1 MTTRRDDPALG
12 DTTDV
17 QKFSHEE
24 ERLQRQTDEGAQE
37 LRHRSRELVITG
49 GEWPEGESEGDTM
62 IINMGPQHPSTHG
75 VLRLELVLDGE
86 VVVHCRP
93 VIGYLHTGIEK
104 TFEAKT
110 YVQGVVL
117 TDRMDYLNPLG
128 NNLAYAL
135 SIEKLMGCEIP
146 ERATVLREGLER
158 AGYEVAAALAA
169 PIELLRAVEQVR
181 PDVIIIDTDSPSR
194 DVLEHVVMI
203 SRDEPRP
210 IVMFSTDDAPETI
223 RDAVRAGVSAYVV
236 DGLDAARVKSIV
248 EVAVARFDEYQRL
261 RAELADA
268 NLKLS
273 ERKQVERAKGILMRT
288 RGVGEDEAYQM
299 LRRMAMDRGKRL
311 GEIAQQLID
320 MADLLT

>member
-1 MTTRRDDPALG
+1 MRVL
-12 DTTDV
+12 V
-17 QKFSHEE
+17 V
-24 ERLQRQTDEGAQE
+24 DE
-37 LRHRSRELVITG
+37 S
-49 GEWPEGESEGDTM
+49 
-62 IINMGPQHPSTHG
+62 
-75 VLRLELVLDGE
+75 
-86 VVVHCRP
+86 
-93 VIGYLHTGIEK
+93 
-104 TFEAKT
+104 
-110 YVQGVVL
+110 
-117 TDRMDYLNPLG
+117 
-128 NNLAYAL
+128 
-135 SIEKLMGCEIP
+135 P
-146 ERATVLREGLER
+146 ERAVVLRDGLER

-181 PDVIIIDTDSPSR
+181 PDVIIIDTDSASR

-210 IVMFSTDDAPETI
+210 IVMFSSDDAPDTI
-223 RDAVRAGVSAYVV
+223 RDAMRAGVSAYVV

-261 RAELADA
+261 RAELAEA

-273 ERKQVERAKGILMRT
+273 ERKQVERAKGILMKT

-320 MADLLT
+320 MADLLI